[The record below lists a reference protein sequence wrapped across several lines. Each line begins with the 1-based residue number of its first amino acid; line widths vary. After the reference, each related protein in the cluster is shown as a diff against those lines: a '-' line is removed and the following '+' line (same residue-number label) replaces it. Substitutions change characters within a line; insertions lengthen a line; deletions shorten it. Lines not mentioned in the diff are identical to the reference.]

1 MWNLGWGI
9 WNSAFQIPRFFNKGD
24 IVAKRDY
31 YEVLNVQKNASKD
44 DIKKAYRKL
53 AIQYHPDKNPG
64 NKEAEEKFKEATE
77 AYEILGDDQKRQAY
91 DQFGFAGVEGM
102 AGGQQ
107 DYSQVFRGFED
118 IFGDLGGFGNI
129 FDTFFG
135 GGRRGGGGGS
145 SGGVRQGAN
154 LRYDIEIPFKDAVFG
169 TKVEIQYSKN
179 ESCPVCKGSGAANGS
194 GKKTCP
200 TCQGSG
206 QVRHSQGFFS
216 MASTCPSCGGEG
228 YIIEQPCKECG
239 GSGTQKKRQK
249 IMVTIPAGVE
259 NGKRVIIPHQG
270 DAGPNGGPSGDL
282 YVFIRVKSHEY
293 FERQDLDLYCA
304 APISITQASLGA
316 DIHVSTLDG
325 KNIKVKIPPGIQNGK
340 LLRIRDEGV
349 PSGGR
354 RGNLYIKLIVR
365 TPVKLSK
372 RGRELLEELS
382 KVEGENDTPK
392 PIALSELGRD

>member
-1 MWNLGWGI
+1 L
-9 WNSAFQIPRFFNKGD
+9 
-24 IVAKRDY
+24 AKRDY
-31 YEVLNVQKNASKD
+31 YEVLGVQKNASKD

-77 AYEILGDDQKRQAY
+77 AYEVLADDQRKAAY

-102 AGGQQ
+102 GGQQ

-118 IFGDLGGFGNI
+118 IFGDFSDIFGS
-129 FDTFFG
+129 FFG
-135 GGRRGGGGGS
+135 GSRGFRGGSGQGGGA
-145 SGGVRQGAN
+145 RQGAN

-169 TKVEIQYSKN
+169 TKVEIQYSRN
-179 ESCPVCKGSGAANGS
+179 ESCTACQGTGADNGAAGR
-194 GKKTCP
+194 KICP

-216 MASTCPSCGGEG
+216 VASRCHSCGGEG
-228 YIIEQPCKECG
+228 YIIEQPCRECG
-239 GSGTQKKRQK
+239 GSGFRKKRQK

-259 NGKRVIIPHQG
+259 NGRRVVIPRQG
-270 DAGPNGGPSGDL
+270 DTGPNGGPAGDL
-282 YVFIRVKSHEY
+282 YVFIRIKPHEY

-304 APISITQASLGA
+304 APISVSQAALGA
-316 DIHVSTLDG
+316 DIHVTTLEN
-325 KNIKVKIPPGIQNGK
+325 KTIKVKVPAGIQSGK
-340 LLRIRDEGV
+340 MLRIRDEGV

-365 TPVKLSK
+365 VPEKLSR
-372 RGRELLEELS
+372 RGRELLEELAR
-382 KVEGENDTPK
+382 VEGQDDSPR
-392 PIALSELGRD
+392 PIPLSVLGD